1 MNDRATW
8 LANKP
13 ELTDGFGRSID
24 TLRLSVTD
32 LCNERCVYCMPEGG
46 VNKRGHEDMLSLEEL
61 AEIAEAAVACG
72 ISKIRLTGGEPLVR
86 RGVVELCEKIGAL
99 AGLGE
104 LCMTTNGLLLPPVA
118 DELRRAGIARVNLSL
133 DSLRP
138 ERYAAI
144 TRRGT
149 LAQALHGLHSA
160 LSAGFRQVKLNMVL
174 MGGVNDDE
182 IGDFIDLTK
191 DAPIE
196 VRFLELMP
204 MGECACWPS
213 SRFVS
218 AAEVLRRF
226 PALEPLEQAGVTQ
239 RYRMPGHQ
247 GALGLIRPLS
257 GCFCGECGRIR
268 ITPDGMLKPCL
279 HSDIELP
286 LRGLHGEALRGAIRA
301 GVALKPMRHELE
313 RGGSRAERRM
323 NEIGG

>member
-226 PALEPLEQAGVTQ
+226 PALEPLEQAGVAQ
-239 RYRMPGHQ
+239 RYRMPGPSGRRRPDPSAERMLLRRMRPYPHHAGRHAQ
-247 GALGLIRPLS
+247 ALLAFGYRAAS
-257 GCFCGECGRIR
+257 ARAAWGSAARG
-268 ITPDGMLKPCL
+268 
-279 HSDIELP
+279 HSC
-286 LRGLHGEALRGAIRA
+286 